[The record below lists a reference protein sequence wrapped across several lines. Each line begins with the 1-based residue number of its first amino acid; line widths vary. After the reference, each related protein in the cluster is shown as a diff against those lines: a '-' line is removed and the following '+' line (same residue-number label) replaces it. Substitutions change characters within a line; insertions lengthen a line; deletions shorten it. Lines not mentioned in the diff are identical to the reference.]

1 MMDEE
6 ESKPKRLERPALG
19 SISIEDVRA
28 YIIELRVEIERA
40 EAAIAEKQDARGHAD
55 SFFKK

>member
-6 ESKPKRLERPALG
+6 ESRPKRLDRPALDI
-19 SISIEDVRA
+19 ISIADIEH
-28 YIIELRVEIERA
+28 YIAELRAEIIRA
-40 EAAIAEKQDARGHAD
+40 EAAIAQKQDARGHAD